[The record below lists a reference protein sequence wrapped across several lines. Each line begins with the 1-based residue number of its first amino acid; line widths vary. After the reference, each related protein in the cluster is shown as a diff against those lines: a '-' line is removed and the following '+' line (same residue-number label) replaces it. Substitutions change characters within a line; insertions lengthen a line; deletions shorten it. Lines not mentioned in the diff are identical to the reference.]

1 MQPRLCGGTA
11 PAGILLGQLVG
22 HRIGAAQ
29 LHAGQP
35 SLVQQPLQLHI
46 CPEVVVAHLR
56 VVVEFL
62 VGVCLRVVATHV
74 SRHSGIEREGHSL
87 SHEDVH
93 IVQREDVAL
102 VGGVGRGDVRERT
115 RMLHRCVEHAA
126 PGSQVE
132 ALAHGQLP
140 CVLVEF
146 PLHNER
152 RLASSGLHFHHA
164 VAQVA
169 IFHRGDARHHLYA
182 LNVGRREGTRGGRQ
196 GLAGLAVVVQ
206 SHAVHFD
213 GGAKGGVAFL
223 LTFCPERQTTVVHQC
238 GVHRLSTGQQR
249 RYLAHIEQ
257 LLLVECG
264 AVDAVGC
271 GGHVVLALRHHS
283 DLVELEACL
292 LQPDGEGLHALLY
305 I

>member
-1 MQPRLCGGTA
+1 
-11 PAGILLGQLVG
+11 
-22 HRIGAAQ
+22 
-29 LHAGQP
+29 
-35 SLVQQPLQLHI
+35 
-46 CPEVVVAHLR
+46 
-56 VVVEFL
+56 
-62 VGVCLRVVATHV
+62 
-74 SRHSGIEREGHSL
+74 
-87 SHEDVH
+87 
-93 IVQREDVAL
+93 
-102 VGGVGRGDVRERT
+102 
-115 RMLHRCVEHAA
+115 MLHRCVEHAA

-182 LNVGRREGTRGGRQ
+182 LNVGRREGTCGGRQ
-196 GLAGLAVVVQ
+196 CLAGLAVVVQ
-206 SHAVHFD
+206 PHAVHFD

-223 LTFCPERQTTVVHQC
+223 LTFCPERQTTVVHQG

-271 GGHVVLALRHHS
+271 GGHVVLSLRHHS